1 MLREALEYIV
11 GLGESKQ
18 HEINGSIYSD
28 KELYR
33 VDTYFPKALAIE
45 LNTLTGLVDY
55 IKSSIDEM
63 PGKMIVDV
71 KDPETV
77 RLYSQ
82 LDPNRDRETL
92 VIVRAR
98 VPEFYFNRTGI
109 ASKGDA
115 IVPNPVKLKPYRTF
129 LEVDQPVSEFI
140 FRMKQDKYDGVL
152 CALFEADG
160 GAWKMEAT
168 ERIKKYLESELKE
181 YDNFTV
187 IS

>member
-1 MLREALEYIV
+1 MLRKALEYIV

-33 VDTYFPKALAIE
+33 IDPYYPKAAAIE

-77 RLYSQ
+77 
-82 LDPNRDRETL
+82 NRR
-92 VIVRAR
+92 R
-98 VPEFYFNRTGI
+98 
-109 ASKGDA
+109 
-115 IVPNPVKLKPYRTF
+115 
-129 LEVDQPVSEFI
+129 
-140 FRMKQDKYDGVL
+140 
-152 CALFEADG
+152 
-160 GAWKMEAT
+160 
-168 ERIKKYLESELKE
+168 
-181 YDNFTV
+181 
-187 IS
+187 

>member
-82 LDPNRDRETL
+82 LDPKSISDHVLTMRCGELMRLLCFRL
-92 VIVRAR
+92 V
-98 VPEFYFNRTGI
+98 
-109 ASKGDA
+109 
-115 IVPNPVKLKPYRTF
+115 
-129 LEVDQPVSEFI
+129 
-140 FRMKQDKYDGVL
+140 
-152 CALFEADG
+152 
-160 GAWKMEAT
+160 
-168 ERIKKYLESELKE
+168 
-181 YDNFTV
+181 
-187 IS
+187 